1 MRINCRKIVSG
12 SGEGE
17 ALVTKQAINFL
28 AMIDLKSGIVKAEN
42 HELYGKSIANKIL
55 VFPNATGSSVG
66 AYSIYALKMNG
77 VSPKAMICNKADI
90 TTASGCAIADIP
102 LADKPSTDIF
112 AIKSGTKVKVNE
124 NLIEIY

>member
-1 MRINCRKIVSG
+1 MHINCRKIVAG

-28 AMIDLKSGIVKAEN
+28 AMIDLKSGIVKAES

-55 VFPNATGSSVG
+55 VFPNAAGSSVG
-66 AYSIYALKMNG
+66 AYSIYALKMNN

-90 TTASGCAIADIP
+90 TIASGCAIANIP
-102 LADKPSTDIF
+102 LADKPSADIF
-112 AIKSGTKVKVNE
+112 AIKSGAKVKVNE

>member
-55 VFPNATGSSVG
+55 VFPNAAGSSVG
-66 AYSIYALKMNG
+66 AYSIYALKMNDA
-77 VSPKAMICNKADI
+77 SPKAMICNKADI

-102 LADKPSTDIF
+102 LADKPSADIF
-112 AIKSGTKVKVNE
+112 AIKSGAKVKVNE